1 MSGACFVSDFSLT
14 GTRIVVSARIYCF
27 DGWTLDMQSG
37 ELERAGARTRL
48 QEQPLQVLASLLDAP
63 GQVVTREQLIARL
76 WPNTVV
82 DFDTGL
88 NSAVRKLRA
97 ALGDTAE
104 TPRYIETLPRR
115 GYRYIGPVEEAG
127 ARDASPPAAG
137 APSRPALE
145 GFFPEPAAPA
155 ESHSLTVEPTSGSAP
170 TRPPIVR
177 AGLALALALVIVAAL
192 AALLI
197 TRVFHSPTNTPT
209 AFAPPPHSLAVLP
222 LINMSGNASE
232 DYLSDGLSEELIHSL
247 SQLKDLRVAA
257 QTSSFSFKGKSVDV
271 ETVARQLNVGNIL
284 EGSVRRSGN
293 TVRITVQLVDATTG
307 FHAWS
312 QTYDRPLGDA
322 LALQS
327 EIANAVASALKVTLL
342 EGANAKGL
350 GGTHNALALD
360 AYLRGLKLAGA
371 TLRSG
376 DEVRETI
383 AAFTEAITLDP
394 GFALAY
400 AGRARAYTDFIGY
413 FMIEAGPTAV
423 TNGLADANKAVEL
436 APALGTAHGALAQIL
451 ELGYLDF
458 RRASDEYARALDL
471 APGDARV
478 LFAYT
483 RFAASMGRRDFAIT
497 LARRNIE
504 LDPLN
509 VLAYRALGEA
519 LEAARRF
526 PEAIAAFE
534 GAIKL
539 NPGHATEAYQRRGR
553 LYYLVGNYPAA
564 KASCEAEPDRYQAQT
579 CMPLIYEKLG
589 QHELARSALADAIKQ
604 QGEYSSFQ
612 YAEAY
617 AQWGQLDE
625 AMKWLEVGMR
635 VRDPGMESVKTDALL
650 DPLRGDPRFQ
660 ALERALNFPQ

>member
-1 MSGACFVSDFSLT
+1 MSGPCFVSDFLLIGYSNL
-14 GTRIVVSARIYCF
+14 VSARIYCF
-27 DGWTLDMQSG
+27 DGWTLDLQSG
-37 ELERAGARTRL
+37 ELQREGTRLRL
-48 QEQPLQVLASLLDAP
+48 QEQPLQVLAALLETP
-63 GQVVTREQLIARL
+63 GQMVTREQLIARL
-76 WPNTVV
+76 WPSTVV

-88 NSAVRKLRA
+88 NTAVRKLRA

-115 GYRYIGPVEEAG
+115 GYRYIGAVG
-127 ARDASPPAAG
+127 ASDTPASQVTVQDVAAASVDPGAAPPSAT
-137 APSRPALE
+137 
-145 GFFPEPAAPA
+145 EPAAEATLPFETTA
-155 ESHSLTVEPTSGSAP
+155 HRTAP
-170 TRPPIVR
+170 WP
-177 AGLALALALVIVAAL
+177 LALKAGVVFAAVVIIALAW
-192 AALLI
+192 LI
-197 TRVFHSPTNTPT
+197 TTRVQSPGPRNSSP
-209 AFAPPPHSLAVLP
+209 FSPPPHSVAVLP
-222 LINMSGNASE
+222 LINMSGDSTQ
-232 DYLSDGLSEELIHSL
+232 DYLSDGLSEELLHSL

-271 ETVARQLNVGNIL
+271 ETVARQLNVGNVL

-342 EGANAKGL
+342 EGANARGL
-350 GGTHNALALD
+350 GGTRNALALD

-383 AAFTEAITLDP
+383 AAFTDAIRLDP
-394 GFALAY
+394 NFALAY

-413 FMIEAGPTAV
+413 FMIEAGPNARS
-423 TNGLADANKAVEL
+423 NGLADANKAVQL
-436 APALGTAHGALAQIL
+436 APDLGAAHGALAQML

-458 RRASDEYARALDL
+458 HRASAEYARALEL
-471 APGDARV
+471 SPGDARV
-478 LFAYT
+478 LFSYT
-483 RFAASMGRRDFAIT
+483 RFAANMGLRDFAIT

-534 GAIKL
+534 GAIRL
-539 NPGHATEAYQRRGR
+539 NPEHATEAYQRRGR
-553 LYYLVGNYPAA
+553 LYYLTGNYDAA

-589 QHELARSALADAIKQ
+589 QHALARSALAEAIAQ
-604 QGEYSSFQ
+604 QGEYSSYQ
-612 YAEAY
+612 YAETY
-617 AQWGQLDE
+617 AQWGEIDE
-625 AMKWLEVGMR
+625 AMKWLETGLR
-635 VRDPGMESVKTDALL
+635 VRDPGMASVKTDALL
-650 DPLRGDPRFQ
+650 DPVRADPRFQ
-660 ALERALNFPQ
+660 ALQRELNFPQ

>member
-1 MSGACFVSDFSLT
+1 
-14 GTRIVVSARIYCF
+14 VSARIYCF
-27 DGWTLDMQSG
+27 DGWTLDTQSG
-37 ELERAGARTRL
+37 ELERGGARSRL
-48 QEQPLQVLASLLDAP
+48 QEQPLQVLASLLEAP

-115 GYRYIGPVEEAG
+115 GYRYIGPVERTVAADAEAPADGAG
-127 ARDASPPAAG
+127 AALSDSAREMASTQANAAANMAAIAAAVGSDAVGAAT
-137 APSRPALE
+137 R
-145 GFFPEPAAPA
+145 
-155 ESHSLTVEPTSGSAP
+155 VEPVVTSGSAP
-170 TRPPIVR
+170 TRP
-177 AGLALALALVIVAAL
+177 LALRVAIALALVIVAAL
-192 AALLI
+192 AWLVVTL
-197 TRVFHSPTNTPT
+197 VFVAPANPPS

-222 LINMSGNASE
+222 LINMSGDASE
-232 DYLSDGLSEELIHSL
+232 DYLSDGLSEELLHSL

-293 TVRITVQLVDATTG
+293 TVRITVQLIDATTG

-327 EIANAVASALKVTLL
+327 EIANAVASALKVALL

-360 AYLRGLKLAGA
+360 AYLRGLKLTGA

-400 AGRARAYTDFIGY
+400 AGRARAYTDYIGY

-436 APALGTAHGALAQIL
+436 APDLGTTHGALAQIL

-458 RRASDEYARALDL
+458 RRASDEYARALEL

-483 RFAASMGRRDFAIT
+483 RFAANMGRRDFAIT

-534 GAIKL
+534 SAIKL

-564 KASCEAEPDRYQAQT
+564 KTSCESEPDRYQAQT

-589 QHELARSALADAIKQ
+589 QHELARSALAEAIKQ
-604 QGEYSSFQ
+604 QGDYSSFQ

-625 AMKWLEVGMR
+625 AIKWLEVGMR
-635 VRDPGMESVKTDALL
+635 VRDPGMASLKTDALL
-650 DPLRGDPRFQ
+650 DPVRNDPRFQ

>member
-1 MSGACFVSDFSLT
+1 
-14 GTRIVVSARIYCF
+14 VSARTYCF
-27 DGWTLDMQSG
+27 DGWTLDLQSG
-37 ELERAGARTRL
+37 ELERGGARSRL
-48 QEQPLQVLASLLDAP
+48 QDQPLQVLASLLEAP

-115 GYRYIGPVEEAG
+115 GYRYIGPVERTVAADAEVAAVESDAVG
-127 ARDASPPAAG
+127 AAIPV
-137 APSRPALE
+137 
-145 GFFPEPAAPA
+145 EPVVPA
-155 ESHSLTVEPTSGSAP
+155 EPSQPPTVEPTSGSIR
-170 TRPPIVR
+170 TRPLALK
-177 AGLALALALVIVAAL
+177 AGLAFALLVIAAL
-192 AALLI
+192 AWLLA
-197 TRVFHSPTNTPT
+197 TRVFFSPTNAPT

-222 LINMSGNASE
+222 LINLSGAAGE
-232 DYLSDGLSEELIHSL
+232 DYLSDGLSEELLHSL

-293 TVRITVQLVDATTG
+293 TVRITVQLIDATTG

-322 LALQS
+322 LTLQS
-327 EIANAVASALKVTLL
+327 EIANAVASALKVALL

-360 AYLRGLKLAGA
+360 AYLRGLKLAAA

-383 AAFTEAITLDP
+383 AAFTEAISLDR

-400 AGRARAYTDFIGY
+400 AGRARAYTDYIGY

-423 TNGLADANKAVEL
+423 TNGLADANKAVDL
-436 APALGTAHGALAQIL
+436 APDLGTAHGALAQIL

-564 KASCEAEPDRYQAQT
+564 KTSCEAEPDRYQAQT

-589 QHELARSALADAIKQ
+589 QHELARSALAEAIRQ

-660 ALERALNFPQ
+660 ALERALNFP